1 MKTKRREG
9 PAASKSQSRAPRF
22 PKSRPWY
29 RGASRPHPS
38 PARAWAPACQSRQPP
53 SADLRQVRILDDK
66 LDILVGE
73 LRDPH
78 GGLIGVRHHGPP
90 SGWPPASAPVPAAAP
105 EVARHGPR
113 RFREDAPTAPPAAR
127 RLGLLLARRFLPTTW
142 FKRISFNHLGRLFRK
157 TRIHP

>member
-29 RGASRPHPS
+29 RGPADPTPRPPGLGPRREGAAS
-38 PARAWAPACQSRQPP
+38 AP

-90 SGWPPASAPVPAAAP
+90 SGWPPASAPLPAAAP

-113 RFREDAPTAPPAAR
+113 RFRGDAPTAPPAAR